1 MNSLLSLIP
10 NLPICTEKPIEV
22 IIRDEV
28 KKRGIDQNGLYWKR
42 VNEIA
47 QQGWFEGRQFSK
59 DVWHAY
65 LGKYEMPEKVE
76 TKDGVEC
83 SKWVDLPDGT
93 QTVISTALLSKRC
106 FAEYTDIVEA
116 FGAGLGVHFLARD
129 YE

>member
-1 MNSLLSLIP
+1 MPLDA
-10 NLPICTEKPIEV
+10 TKPLEV
-22 IIRDEV
+22 IIREQV
-28 KKRGIDQNGLYWKR
+28 KQRGIDQNGLYWKR

-47 QQGWFEGRQFSK
+47 EQGWFQGRKYSK
-59 DVWHAY
+59 DVWHVY

-83 SKWVDLPDGT
+83 SKWVDLPGGE

-116 FGAGLGVHFLARD
+116 FGAGLGVHFYVRD